1 MNRVV
6 EILMRR
12 DDMGEE
18 EANALVDDVRDMIT
32 DDSNCAEDIMMEEL
46 GLEMDYILDILYK
59 EG

>member
-6 EILMRR
+6 EILMKR
-12 DDMGEE
+12 DDLGEG

-46 GLEMDYILDILYK
+46 GLEMDYILDVLYK